1 MIQAEEIC
9 FNCIPVLRARLALFK
24 AMMESKFDMVQLY
37 QEMKLWFDIKAIAKI
52 LNQRVSTI
60 EPWLHPIVNIDP
72 KVTYAVLV
80 FKDALLYNREE
91 NHPLSKFSLA
101 CKNCGHDIF
110 KIQLIPEMMVLARE
124 ADLEDLL
131 WKPAKLDLNT
141 ADQLIP
147 MLEKAMIDLQKRA
160 DYYKQLS
167 PTRYSQFVAIISLI
181 LNACKQNP
189 RAKPRCR
196 EIKKKK
202 IQIPEKTDSK
212 IMDNDLKDE
221 IDKGEKIEKSG
232 DAGFIQ

>member
-9 FNCIPVLRARLALFK
+9 FNCIPVLRAKLALFK

-72 KVTYAVLV
+72 KVTDAVLV

-131 WKPAKLDLNT
+131 WKPASFDLNT

-167 PTRYSQFVAIISLI
+167 PTRVQSICGDYIINSECLQTKSSSQTPLPRNKKEKNS
-181 LNACKQNP
+181 NP
-189 RAKPRCR
+189 R
-196 EIKKKK
+196 
-202 IQIPEKTDSK
+202 
-212 IMDNDLKDE
+212 KDGLE
-221 IDKGEKIEKSG
+221 NHG
-232 DAGFIQ
+232 